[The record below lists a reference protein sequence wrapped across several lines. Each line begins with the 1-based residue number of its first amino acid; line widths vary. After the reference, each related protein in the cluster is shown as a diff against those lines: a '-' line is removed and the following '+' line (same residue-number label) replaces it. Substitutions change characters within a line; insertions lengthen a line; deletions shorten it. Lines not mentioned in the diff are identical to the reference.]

1 MLNKHLFSE
10 HINSEGWLFTSTYL
24 PRLLYAVEFIPFQ
37 GFQTLKKKA
46 REILPVPS
54 FSCKALDRVIYIG
67 DLPYSLVSGVRD
79 LPLYRSP
86 LHPERQCCCFVVILQ
101 GVRKEPFT
109 VQIN

>member
-67 DLPYSLVSGVRD
+67 DLPYSLVSETCRCTVPLSILRD
-79 LPLYRSP
+79 SAVALWS
-86 LHPERQCCCFVVILQ
+86 FF
-101 GVRKEPFT
+101 KE
-109 VQIN
+109 